1 MRLDSNFIQQVWTLT
16 VQSLVTVSV
25 DKLMDHSIFDLL
37 IESFIES
44 SLEIKQII
52 YPLILEIT

>member
-1 MRLDSNFIQQVWTLT
+1 LT

-44 SLEIKQII
+44 SLEIK
-52 YPLILEIT
+52 